1 MGGGSYVDELN
12 LSEIEKKLNDV
23 YSSGERLVFWYDESG
38 SFEDSVDELKLGQV
52 KILHLT
58 DRNAFRV
65 KITLEHDDPEGQY
78 LIYAPF
84 AKPEVAKNHLED
96 TLLYSKQFFAD
107 KLSLIAADLNIP
119 MRLRGALSDLYVFF
133 GAGKQKLNAAERREA
148 DKRTNAFIERAGEMD
163 LDHANEK
170 TISLIALCVAAN
182 ARNTTVDDLFY
193 AVLTKGDIHQE
204 EIIHTFDELGLSESF
219 WNLCEERFGYSDP
232 KHSLLRLVMSLFA
245 IDTFKDQ
252 LTSVPNAWRQYA
264 QDDMKSKASNI
275 AVLLENMKNNVLYQE
290 QYDELSELAAQELHA
305 EDILEKVP
313 LEDLL
318 HTSSF
323 RLVDDLIIRWICE
336 REEAEDLQA
345 QIAGFSIPEICEE
358 RLRLHFGMAKAAEY
372 HALLAGYSLLHAVGF
387 TAKNTLPELIDSYTS
402 KDYQIDTDYRKFIT
416 NLDKMEETSAFEKL
430 SDLLENVYR
439 EYLEKL
445 VYAWNEAYAAN
456 QMHTVMMEQSSF
468 YSWKVAPIKE
478 KVAVIISDAFRF
490 EAAQELCGQF
500 KEDPNMEAS
509 IDAMMTALPS
519 ITMVGMAE
527 LLPHDTIVMTTD
539 KAPQVLADGNPT
551 SSTAYR
557 EKILQ
562 ARNQNAVAIDYDS
575 LKQMKSKE
583 LRSFTSGKEVI
594 YIYHNRIDATG
605 EAMKTE
611 NSVFDATEKAIEEV
625 FGIVRTLS
633 KSGNVYRFLITS
645 DHGFI
650 YTRKKL
656 DETDKLENLSGKA
669 AFTDRRFII
678 SDSRNDADGVYSV
691 LLGDALRNQDE
702 RWISLANGMS
712 VFKCGGGM
720 NYVHG
725 GASPQ
730 EMIVPCI
737 FVKTQKGK
745 VETEDV
751 KFNLITDIRKVT
763 NLKLK
768 LDFYQEQP
776 VSDVVKPATYRI
788 RFESDAG
795 EVISNEVLYTA
806 DSSSENP
813 GDRMVSLHFD
823 IKKKAYGSDHKYFLK
838 VLKEE
843 SGAEVQSR
851 QVIMDLPFTDDF
863 GFGI

>member
-1 MGGGSYVDELN
+1 MDELN

-23 YSSGERLVFWYDESG
+23 FSSGERLVFWYDTTG
-38 SFEDSVDELKLGQV
+38 AFEDSVDDLKLGQV
-52 KILHLT
+52 KVLHLT
-58 DRNAFRV
+58 DRNAFRA
-65 KITLEHDDPEGQY
+65 KITLEHDDPESQY
-78 LIYAPF
+78 LVYAPF
-84 AKPEVAKNHLED
+84 SKPDVSQNHLED
-96 TLLYSKQFFAD
+96 TLLYSRQFFAD
-107 KLSLIAADLNIP
+107 KLSLIAADLHIP
-119 MRLRGALSDLYVFF
+119 MRLRGVLSDLYVFF
-133 GAGKQKLNAAERREA
+133 GAGKQKLNAAERKEA
-148 DKRTNAFIERAGEMD
+148 DKRTNAFIERAREMD
-163 LDHANEK
+163 LESENEK
-170 TISLIALCVAAN
+170 TISLIALCVAAE
-182 ARNTTVDDLFY
+182 ARNTTIDDLFY
-193 AVLTKGDIHQE
+193 AVLTYGDIREQA
-204 EIIHTFDELGLSESF
+204 IIQKLDALGLSDSF
-219 WNLCEERFGYSDP
+219 WQLCEERLGYSDP

-252 LTSVPNAWRQYA
+252 LTAVPNVWKQYA

-290 QYDELSELAAQELHA
+290 KYDELSALAAQELHA
-305 EDILEKVP
+305 SDVLSGVP
-313 LEDLL
+313 MEELL

-323 RLVDDLIIRWICE
+323 LLVDDLIIRWICE
-336 REEAEDLQA
+336 REVAEDLQA

-358 RLRLHFGMAKAAEY
+358 RLRLHFGFARKPQY
-372 HALLAGYSLLHAVGF
+372 QALLAGFSLLHAVGF
-387 TAKNTLPELIDSYTS
+387 APKSTLKELIESYTAE
-402 KDYQIDTDYRKFIT
+402 DYQIDTAYRKFIT
-416 NLDKMEETSAFEKL
+416 NLDQMEDTAVFEKL
-430 SDLLENVYR
+430 SDLLENIYR
-439 EYLEKL
+439 TDYLEKL
-445 VYAWNEAYAAN
+445 VYAWNEAYAENA
-456 QMHTVMMEQSSF
+456 MHYVITEQSRF
-468 YSWKVAPIKE
+468 YSRKVSTVKE
-478 KVAVIISDAFRF
+478 KVAVIVSDAFRY
-490 EAAQELCGQF
+490 EAAKELCGQF
-500 KEDPNMEAS
+500 REDPNMEAS
-509 IDAMMTALPS
+509 IEPMLTALPS
-519 ITMVGMAE
+519 ITMVGMA
-527 LLPHDTIVMTTD
+527 
-539 KAPQVLADGNPT
+539 
-551 SSTAYR
+551 STAYR

-562 ARNQNAVAIDYDS
+562 ARNRNAVAIDYDS

-583 LRSFTSGKEVI
+583 LRSFTAGKEVI

-611 NSVFDATEKAIEEV
+611 NSVFDATAKTIDEI

-650 YTRKKL
+650 YTRRKL
-656 DETDKLENLSGKA
+656 EETDKLENLAGKA

-691 LLGDALRNQDE
+691 SLGDALKNQDE
-702 RWISLANGMS
+702 RWISLAKGMS

-730 EMIVPCI
+730 EMIVPCV
-737 FVKTQKGK
+737 FVKTLKGK

-776 VSDVVKPATYRI
+776 VSDVVKAVTYRI
-788 RFESDAG
+788 RFESDDG

-806 DSSSENP
+806 DSSSQNP

-823 IKKKAYGSDHKYFLK
+823 IKKKAYGSDHKYFLRI
-838 VLKEE
+838 LKDET
-843 SGAEVQSR
+843 GAEVQSR

-863 GFGI
+863 GFGV

>member
-1 MGGGSYVDELN
+1 MN
-12 LSEIEKKLNDV
+12 EKHISNDQ
-23 YSSGERLVFWYDESG
+23 YSDFLKKVRISVIPTDYNKEFLQVAAHKE
-38 SFEDSVDELKLGQV
+38 FEDLSVVAHLMAPQEDGSV
-52 KILHLT
+52 K
-58 DRNAFRV
+58 
-65 KITLEHDDPEGQY
+65 
-78 LIYAPF
+78 
-84 AKPEVAKNHLED
+84 
-96 TLLYSKQFFAD
+96 
-107 KLSLIAADLNIP
+107 
-119 MRLRGALSDLYVFF
+119 
-133 GAGKQKLNAAERREA
+133 
-148 DKRTNAFIERAGEMD
+148 
-163 LDHANEK
+163 
-170 TISLIALCVAAN
+170 
-182 ARNTTVDDLFY
+182 
-193 AVLTKGDIHQE
+193 
-204 EIIHTFDELGLSESF
+204 
-219 WNLCEERFGYSDP
+219 
-232 KHSLLRLVMSLFA
+232 SLLV
-245 IDTFKDQ
+245 T
-252 LTSVPNAWRQYA
+252 
-264 QDDMKSKASNI
+264 
-275 AVLLENMKNNVLYQE
+275 AVGLDAMGINQE
-290 QYDELSELAAQELHA
+290 QFMKDAIEASEKNFPGKAAPLPSYLFGQDSPEDSFSAKIFVASMQDMNNGAAVMLYPDFMQKAAQELHA
-305 EDILEKVP
+305 ADILSDVP
-313 LEDLL
+313 LELLL

-323 RLVDDLIIRWICE
+323 LLVDNLIIRWICE
-336 REEAEDLQA
+336 REVAEDLQE

-358 RLRLHFGMAKAAEY
+358 RLRLHFGSVKGAEY

-387 TAKNTLPELIDSYTS
+387 SPKNNLKELIDSYSTQ
-402 KDYQIDTDYRKFIT
+402 DYQIDTDYRKFIV
-416 NLDKMEETSAFEKL
+416 NLDRMEDTSAIEKL

-439 EYLEKL
+439 TDYLEKE
-445 VYAWNEAYAAN
+445 VYAWNEAYVENA
-456 QMHTVMMEQSSF
+456 MHHVITEQSNF
-468 YSWKVAPIKE
+468 YSRKVAPMKE

-509 IDAMMTALPS
+509 IDAMLTTLPS
-519 ITMVGMAE
+519 VTMVGMAE
-527 LLPHDTIVMTTD
+527 LLPHDTITMTED
-539 KAPQVLADGNPT
+539 KAPQILVDGNLT

-562 ARNQNAVAIDYDS
+562 ARNNNAVAIDYDS

-583 LRSFTSGKEVI
+583 LRSFTAGKEVI

-605 EAMKTE
+605 EALKTE
-611 NSVFDATEKAIEEV
+611 NSVFDATEKAIEEI

-645 DHGFI
+645 DHGYI
-650 YTRKKL
+650 YTRRKL
-656 DETDKLENLSGKA
+656 EETDKLENFAGKA

-678 SDSRNDADGVYSV
+678 SDTRNEMNGVYSV
-691 LLGDALRNQDE
+691 SLGDALKNQDD
-702 RWISLANGMS
+702 RWISLAKGMS

-730 EMIVPCI
+730 EMIVPCV

-776 VSDVVKPATYRI
+776 ISDVVKAATYRI

-806 DSSSENP
+806 DSSSQKP
-813 GDRMVSLHFD
+813 GERMVSLHFD
-823 IKKKAYGSDHKYFLK
+823 IKKKAYGSDHRYFLK

-843 SGAEVQSR
+843 TGAEVQSR

-863 GFGI
+863 GFGV

>member
-1 MGGGSYVDELN
+1 MDELN

-23 YSSGERLVFWYDESG
+23 FSSGERLVFWYDTTG
-38 SFEDSVDELKLGQV
+38 AFEDSVDDLKLGQV
-52 KILHLT
+52 KVLHLT

-65 KITLEHDDPEGQY
+65 KITLEHDDPESQY
-78 LIYAPF
+78 LVYAPF
-84 AKPEVAKNHLED
+84 AKPDVSQNHLED
-96 TLLYSKQFFAD
+96 TLLYSRQFFAD
-107 KLSLIAADLNIP
+107 KLSLIAADLHIP

-133 GAGKQKLNAAERREA
+133 GAGKQKLNAAERKEA
-148 DKRTNAFIERAGEMD
+148 DKRTNAFIERAQEMD
-163 LDHANEK
+163 LESENEK

-204 EIIHTFDELGLSESF
+204 EIIHTFDALGLSDRF
-219 WNLCEERFGYSDP
+219 WQLCEERLGYSDP

-252 LTSVPNAWRQYA
+252 LTAVPNVWKQYA
-264 QDDMKSKASNI
+264 QGDMKSKASNI

-290 QYDELSELAAQELHA
+290 KYDELSALAAQELHA
-305 EDILEKVP
+305 ADVLADVP
-313 LEDLL
+313 LEELI

-323 RLVDDLIIRWICE
+323 LLVDDLIIRWLCE
-336 REEAEDLQA
+336 REVAEDLQA
-345 QIAGFSIPEICEE
+345 QINGFSIPEICEE

-387 TAKNTLPELIDSYTS
+387 TAKNTLSELIDSYTS

-416 NLDKMEETSAFEKL
+416 NLDQMEDTAVFEKL

-445 VYAWNEAYAAN
+445 FYAWNEAYAENA
-456 QMHTVMMEQSSF
+456 MHYVITEQSRF
-468 YSWKVAPIKE
+468 YSLKVATIKE
-478 KVAVIISDAFRF
+478 KVAVIISDAFRY

-500 KEDPNMEAS
+500 REDPNMEAS
-509 IDAMMTALPS
+509 IEPMLTALPS

-527 LLPHDTIVMTTD
+527 LLPHDTIMMTD
-539 KAPQVLADGNPT
+539 GKAPQVLADDNPT

-562 ARNQNAVAIDYDS
+562 ARNRNAVAIDYDS

-583 LRSFTSGKEVI
+583 LRSFTAGKEVI

-611 NSVFDATEKAIEEV
+611 NSVFDATAKSIDEI

-650 YTRKKL
+650 YTRRKL
-656 DETDKLENLSGKA
+656 EETDKLENITGKS

-691 LLGDALRNQDE
+691 SLGDALKNQDE
-702 RWISLANGMS
+702 RWISLAKGMS

-730 EMIVPCI
+730 EMIVPCV

-776 VSDVVKPATYRI
+776 VSDIVKAATYRI
-788 RFESDAG
+788 RFESDDG
-795 EVISNEVLYTA
+795 EVISNEVLYMA
-806 DSSSENP
+806 DSSSQNP

-823 IKKKAYGSDHKYFLK
+823 IKKKAYGSDHKYFLRI
-838 VLKEE
+838 LKDET
-843 SGAEVQSR
+843 GAEVQSW

-863 GFGI
+863 GFGV

>member
-1 MGGGSYVDELN
+1 MNELN
-12 LSEIEKKLNDV
+12 LSEIEKKLNGV
-23 YSSGERLVFWYDESG
+23 FSSGERLVFWYDTTG
-38 SFEDSVDELKLGQV
+38 SFEDSVDDLNLGQV

-58 DRNAFRV
+58 DRNSFRV
-65 KITLEHDDPEGQY
+65 KMTLEHEDPEGQY

-84 AKPEVAKNHLED
+84 AKPDVSQNHLED

-119 MRLRGALSDLYVFF
+119 IRLRGALSDLYVFF
-133 GAGKQKLNAAERREA
+133 GAGKQKLNAFERKEA
-148 DKRTNAFIERAGEMD
+148 DKRTNAFIERAQEMD
-163 LDHANEK
+163 LDTGNEK
-170 TISLIALCVAAN
+170 TITLIALCVAAD
-182 ARNTTVDDLFY
+182 ARNTTIDDLFY
-193 AVLTKGDIHQE
+193 AVLTNGDIKEQA
-204 EIIHTFDELGLSESF
+204 IIQKFDALGLSDSF
-219 WNLCEERFGYSDP
+219 WQLCEERLGYSDP
-232 KHSLLRLVMSLFA
+232 KHSLLRFVMSLFA

-252 LTSVPNAWRQYA
+252 LTSVPNAWKQYA

-275 AVLLENMKNNVLYQE
+275 AVLLENMKNNVLYQDK
-290 QYDELSELAAQELHA
+290 YDELSEMAAQELHA
-305 EDILEKVP
+305 ADILSDVP
-313 LEDLL
+313 LELLL

-323 RLVDDLIIRWICE
+323 LLVDNLIIRWICE
-336 REEAEDLQA
+336 REVAEDLQA

-358 RLRLHFGMAKAAEY
+358 RLRLHFGSVKGAEY

-387 TAKNTLPELIDSYTS
+387 SPKNNLKELIDSYSTQ
-402 KDYQIDTDYRKFIT
+402 DYQIDTDYRKFIV
-416 NLDKMEETSAFEKL
+416 NLDRMEDTSAIEKL

-439 EYLEKL
+439 TDYLEKE
-445 VYAWNEAYAAN
+445 VYAWNEAYVENA
-456 QMHTVMMEQSSF
+456 MHHVITEQSNF
-468 YSWKVAPIKE
+468 YSRKVAPMKE

-509 IDAMMTALPS
+509 IDAMLTTLPS
-519 ITMVGMAE
+519 VTMVGMAE
-527 LLPHDTIVMTTD
+527 LLPHDTITMTED
-539 KAPQVLADGNPT
+539 KAPQILVDGNLT

-562 ARNQNAVAIDYDS
+562 ARNNNAVAIDYDS

-583 LRSFTSGKEVI
+583 LRSFTAGKEVI

-605 EAMKTE
+605 EALKTE
-611 NSVFDATEKAIEEV
+611 NSVFDATEKAIEEI

-645 DHGFI
+645 DHGYI
-650 YTRKKL
+650 YTRRKL
-656 DETDKLENLSGKA
+656 EETDKLENLAGKA

-678 SDSRNDADGVYSV
+678 SDTRNEMNGVYSV
-691 LLGDALRNQDE
+691 SLGDALKNQDD
-702 RWISLANGMS
+702 RWISLAKGMS

-730 EMIVPCI
+730 EMIVPCV

-776 VSDVVKPATYRI
+776 ISDVVKAATYRI

-806 DSSSENP
+806 DSSSQNP
-813 GDRMVSLHFD
+813 GERMVSLHFD
-823 IKKKAYGSDHKYFLK
+823 IKKKAYGSDHRYFLK

-843 SGAEVQSR
+843 TGAEVQSR

-863 GFGI
+863 GFGV

>member
-1 MGGGSYVDELN
+1 MDELN

-23 YSSGERLVFWYDESG
+23 FSSGDRLVFWYDTTG
-38 SFEDSVDELKLGQV
+38 AFEDSVDDLKLGQV
-52 KILHLT
+52 KVLHLT
-58 DRNAFRV
+58 DRNAFRA
-65 KITLEHDDPEGQY
+65 KITLEHDDPESQY
-78 LIYAPF
+78 LVYAPF
-84 AKPEVAKNHLED
+84 TKPDVSQNHLED
-96 TLLYSKQFFAD
+96 TLLYSRQFFAD
-107 KLSLIAADLNIP
+107 KLSLIAADLHIP
-119 MRLRGALSDLYVFF
+119 MRLRGALSDLYIFF
-133 GAGKQKLNAAERREA
+133 GAGEKKLNAAERKEA
-148 DKRTNAFIERAGEMD
+148 DKRTNAFIERAQEMD
-163 LDHANEK
+163 LESENEK
-170 TISLIALCVAAN
+170 TITLIALCVAAE
-182 ARNTTVDDLFY
+182 ARNTTIDDLFY
-193 AVLTKGDIHQE
+193 AVLTYGDIKEQA
-204 EIIHTFDELGLSESF
+204 IIRKFDALGLSDSF
-219 WNLCEERFGYSDP
+219 WQLCEERLGYSDP

-252 LTSVPNAWRQYA
+252 LTVVPNVWKQYA

-290 QYDELSELAAQELHA
+290 KYDELSALAAQELHA
-305 EDILEKVP
+305 SDVLSGVP

-323 RLVDDLIIRWICE
+323 LLVDDLIIRWLCE
-336 REEAEDLQA
+336 REVAEDLQA

-358 RLRLHFGMAKAAEY
+358 RLRFHFGSARSAQY
-372 HALLAGYSLLHAVGF
+372 HALLAGFSLLHAVGF
-387 TAKNTLPELIDSYTS
+387 APKNTLKELIESYTTE
-402 KDYQIDTDYRKFIT
+402 DYQIDTDYRKFIT
-416 NLDKMEETSAFEKL
+416 NLDRMEDTSAFEKL
-430 SDLLENVYR
+430 SDLLENIYR
-439 EYLEKL
+439 TDYLEKL
-445 VYAWNEAYAAN
+445 VYAWNGAYAENA
-456 QMHTVMMEQSSF
+456 MHYVITEQSRF
-468 YSWKVAPIKE
+468 YSLKVATIKE
-478 KVAVIISDAFRF
+478 KVAVIISDAFRY

-500 KEDPNMEAS
+500 REDPNMEAS
-509 IDAMMTALPS
+509 IEPMLTALPS

-527 LLPHDTIVMTTD
+527 LLPHDKITMTD
-539 KAPQVLADGNPT
+539 GKIPQVLADGNPT

-562 ARNQNAVAIDYDS
+562 ARNRNAVAIDYDS

-583 LRSFTSGKEVI
+583 LRSFTAGKEVI

-611 NSVFDATEKAIEEV
+611 NSVFDATDKAIEEV

-650 YTRKKL
+650 YTRRKL
-656 DETDKLENLSGKA
+656 AETDKLENMTGKA

-678 SDSRNDADGVYSV
+678 SDSGNDADGVYSV
-691 LLGDALRNQDE
+691 SLGDALKNQDD
-702 RWISLANGMS
+702 RWISLAKGMS

-730 EMIVPCI
+730 EMIVPCV
-737 FVKTQKGK
+737 FVKTLKGK

-776 VSDVVKPATYRI
+776 VSDVVKAAMYRI

-806 DSSSENP
+806 DSSSQNP

-823 IKKKAYGSDHKYFLK
+823 IKKKAYGSDHKYFLRI
-838 VLKEE
+838 LKDET
-843 SGAEVQSR
+843 GAEVQSR

-863 GFGI
+863 GFGV

>member
-1 MGGGSYVDELN
+1 MDELN

-23 YSSGERLVFWYDESG
+23 FSSGERLVFWYDTTG
-38 SFEDSVDELKLGQV
+38 AFEDSVDDLKLGQV
-52 KILHLT
+52 KVLHLT
-58 DRNAFRV
+58 DRNAFRA
-65 KITLEHDDPEGQY
+65 KITLEHDDPESQY
-78 LIYAPF
+78 LVYAPF
-84 AKPEVAKNHLED
+84 SKPDVSQNHLED
-96 TLLYSKQFFAD
+96 TLLYSRQFFAD
-107 KLSLIAADLNIP
+107 KLSLIAADLHIP
-119 MRLRGALSDLYVFF
+119 MRLRGVLSDLYVFF
-133 GAGKQKLNAAERREA
+133 GAGKQKLNAAERKEA
-148 DKRTNAFIERAGEMD
+148 DKRTNAFIERAREMD
-163 LDHANEK
+163 LESENEK
-170 TISLIALCVAAN
+170 TISLIALCVAAE
-182 ARNTTVDDLFY
+182 ARNTTIDDLFY
-193 AVLTKGDIHQE
+193 AVLTYGDIREQA
-204 EIIHTFDELGLSESF
+204 IIQKLDALGLSDSF
-219 WNLCEERFGYSDP
+219 WQLCEERLGYSDP

-252 LTSVPNAWRQYA
+252 LTAVPNVWKQYA

-290 QYDELSELAAQELHA
+290 KYDELSALAAQELHA
-305 EDILEKVP
+305 SDVLSGVP
-313 LEDLL
+313 MEELL

-323 RLVDDLIIRWICE
+323 LLVDDLIIRWICE
-336 REEAEDLQA
+336 REVAEDLQA

-358 RLRLHFGMAKAAEY
+358 RLRLHFGFARKPQY
-372 HALLAGYSLLHAVGF
+372 QALLAGFSLLHAVGF
-387 TAKNTLPELIDSYTS
+387 APKSTLKELIESYTAE
-402 KDYQIDTDYRKFIT
+402 DYQIDTAYRKFIT
-416 NLDKMEETSAFEKL
+416 NLDQMEDTAVFEKL
-430 SDLLENVYR
+430 SDLLENIYR
-439 EYLEKL
+439 TDYLEKL
-445 VYAWNEAYAAN
+445 VYAWNEAYAENA
-456 QMHTVMMEQSSF
+456 MHYVITEQSRF
-468 YSWKVAPIKE
+468 YSRKVSTVKE
-478 KVAVIISDAFRF
+478 KVAVIVSDAFRY
-490 EAAQELCGQF
+490 EAAKELCGQF
-500 KEDPNMEAS
+500 REDPNMEAS
-509 IDAMMTALPS
+509 IEPMLTALPS

-527 LLPHDTIVMTTD
+527 LLPHDTITMTDGKT
-539 KAPQVLADGNPT
+539 PQVLADSNPT

-562 ARNQNAVAIDYDS
+562 ARNRNAVAIDYDS

-583 LRSFTSGKEVI
+583 LRSFTAGKEVI

-611 NSVFDATEKAIEEV
+611 NSVFDATAKTIDEI

-650 YTRKKL
+650 YTRRKL
-656 DETDKLENLSGKA
+656 EETDKLENLAGKA

-691 LLGDALRNQDE
+691 SLGDALKNQDE
-702 RWISLANGMS
+702 RWISLAKGMS

-730 EMIVPCI
+730 EMIVPCV
-737 FVKTQKGK
+737 FVKTLKGK

-776 VSDVVKPATYRI
+776 VSDIVKAATYRI
-788 RFESDAG
+788 RFEADDG

-806 DSSSENP
+806 DSSSQNP

-823 IKKKAYGSDHKYFLK
+823 IKKKAYGSDHKYFLRI
-838 VLKEE
+838 LKDET
-843 SGAEVQSR
+843 GAEVQSR

-863 GFGI
+863 GFGV